1 MDPQLQEKL
10 TDLEQKL
17 NAVYRSAEKTR
28 KYILTFVVI
37 SVIALVLPLIGMVFA
52 IPAFL
57 NTYSMMQDL

>member
-1 MDPQLQEKL
+1 MDPQLQERL
-10 TDLEQKL
+10 SDLEQKL
-17 NAVYRSAEKTR
+17 DAVYRSTEKTR
-28 KYILTFVVI
+28 RYIWTFVVI

>member
-17 NAVYRSAEKTR
+17 DAVYRSTEKTR
-28 KYILTFVVI
+28 RYIWTFVVI

-57 NTYSMMQDL
+57 NTYSSIQDL